1 MRVLTDCTERL
12 AGFLPSG
19 TSWTKKRLSTLDAS
33 ERNLWRV
40 LSPKP
45 ALWTAQPA
53 TGSAGSFWRRV
64 IIIGQA
70 PRSQFDALHEALADG
85 LSLDGP
91 TAMLALDGRGFRG
104 QRGRPWSTAAGN
116 LFLTFGV
123 PIGAPADDLLS
134 GLVMLPAVV
143 GVDAIRECGLEHP
156 QATIKWVNDI
166 LVDGRKVAGVLTATV
181 CRQGVV
187 EAAVF
192 GLGVNLARAPLIEP
206 TPFVPAVGCLAE
218 TGIEVSLARFLW
230 SVLDRFADRYRAL
243 LDRGT
248 AALLQPY
255 REASC
260 VVGRHVRVWN
270 ESVDSLATP
279 AEWPTPLAS
288 GRVRSIAPDLSLMIE
303 GYERPITRG
312 RLALEDVCLAMG
324 L

>member
-1 MRVLTDCTERL
+1 MRVLTDCRERL
-12 AGFLPSG
+12 AGFLPSRTTW
-19 TSWTKKRLSTLDAS
+19 TSKRLPALDES
-33 ERNLWRV
+33 ERSLWRV
-40 LSPKP
+40 LSPET
-45 ALWTAQPA
+45 AVWTAQPA
-53 TGSAGSFWRRV
+53 REPLGSFWRRA

-91 TAMLALDGRGFRG
+91 TAMLALEGRGFRG
-104 QRGRPWSTAAGN
+104 QRGRPWSTVEGN

-123 PIGAPADDLLS
+123 PIGAPAGDLLS

-143 GVDAIRECGLEHP
+143 AVDAIRECGPERP

-192 GLGVNLARAPLIEP
+192 GLGVNVARAPVVEP
-206 TPFVPAVGCLAE
+206 TPFVPAAGCLTE
-218 TGIEVSLARFLW
+218 TGIEVTLARFLR
-230 SVLDRFADRYRAL
+230 SVLGRFAERYRAL
-243 LDRGT
+243 LDEGT

-255 REASC
+255 RDASC
-260 VVGRHVRVWN
+260 VVGRQVRVWN

-279 AEWPTPLAS
+279 GEWPAPLAS
-288 GRVRSIAPDLSLMIE
+288 GRVRSIAPDLSLTIE

-312 RLALEDVCLAMG
+312 RLALEEVCVAMG